1 MNFNEFEKYK
11 SLVDSEL
18 DNLYSNG
25 PKLLLEPINHIL
37 KGGKRLRPLLCILSY
52 ESIKND
58 RNSEI
63 LSVATSIELL
73 HIFSLIHDD
82 IMDNDK
88 LRHGVET
95 IHTKWSIPV
104 GILAGDAVLALAMKK
119 INKSSK
125 IIIEKFNDGLLK
137 VCEGQALD
145 VEFESVIDLDI
156 SEYIKMIN
164 LKTGYMLG
172 LSAQLGSLAAGLDLK
187 SSSLYMDFGLLLG
200 EAFQLQD
207 DLLEIISTKEQMGK
221 SLTSDIVLNKK
232 TYLYINAYKKF
243 PEELDSL
250 FNKFKYDNSKL
261 VENFRNLLYE
271 KKIIEECS
279 NRIDST
285 FCNIYKLLDDINC
298 DKNKLSIFVN
308 NIRNRKF

>member
-1 MNFNEFEKYK
+1 MNFNKFEKYK
-11 SLVDSEL
+11 SLVDGEL

-25 PKLLLEPINHIL
+25 PKLLIEPINHIL
-37 KGGKRLRPLLCILSY
+37 KGGKRLRPILCILSY

-63 LSVATSIELL
+63 LTIATSIELL

-187 SSSLYMDFGLLLG
+187 SSSSYMDFGLLLG

-207 DLLEIISTKEQMGK
+207 DLLEIISTKEQMRK

-232 TYLYINAYKKF
+232 TY
-243 PEELDSL
+243 
-250 FNKFKYDNSKL
+250 
-261 VENFRNLLYE
+261 
-271 KKIIEECS
+271 
-279 NRIDST
+279 
-285 FCNIYKLLDDINC
+285 
-298 DKNKLSIFVN
+298 
-308 NIRNRKF
+308 